1 MRPPGTDE
9 GLDHRTKGRVSLKR
23 LITVSIALLII
34 SGTTRAD
41 CPNSITVR
49 SASDLVRLS
58 RADLEA
64 VYRVSD
70 VGTIPV
76 GSTRGTA
83 IFKPGSRM
91 TMPAS
96 RVTRILWQGKYF
108 KDDVMVNRVLGVH
121 AIETR
126 TYISES
132 WLDGKPS
139 FILDYDTTKLFKDVR
154 DEVREVSPGLYLGAM
169 YFRKPDGPE
178 LAMFFTL
185 ENGPRHGPFV
195 R

>member
-1 MRPPGTDE
+1 MRSPRTDE
-9 GLDHRTKGRVSLKR
+9 GLDHRTKGMVSLKR
-23 LITVSIALLII
+23 LITVSIALLIT
-34 SGTTRAD
+34 SGTTRAE
-41 CPNSITVR
+41 CPNTIVVR
-49 SASDLVRLS
+49 NANDLVRLS
-58 RADLEA
+58 RSDLEA

-70 VGTIPV
+70 VGTIPM

-91 TMPAS
+91 TVPAS
-96 RVTRILWQGKYF
+96 RATRILWQGKFF
-108 KDDVMVNRVLGVH
+108 KDDVMVNRVLGMR
-121 AIETR
+121 AIDTR
-126 TYISES
+126 TYIGES
-132 WLDGKPS
+132 WMDGKPS
-139 FILDYDTTKLFKDVR
+139 FILDYYETTKLFKDVR

-185 ENGPRHGPFV
+185 ETKHGPFT